1 MQEEVKKGTGDVV
14 FEGSWFFGVV
24 CKGRP
29 SDFQMWL
36 DAARTCGIYFI
47 FSKSGRTGRFIIKE
61 ELW

>member
-1 MQEEVKKGTGDVV
+1 MQGEVKKGTVDAV
-14 FEGSWFFGVV
+14 FERRRISGVV

-36 DAARTCGIYFI
+36 DAARTYGIYVI
-47 FSKSGRTGRFIIKE
+47 FSKSSRTGRLIIRE